1 MTTASPNP
9 IASPTASPT
18 ASPYAEA
25 MPPLRLFFGLRGR
38 VSRRQYWLYGVLALI
53 GLAVLGQ
60 ALLGIA
66 RVSWRNADLIVNL
79 LLVWPALAEQARRAG
94 FAGKTVADSAHFC
107 SSCDEPIP
115 EARRAALPGVQTF
128 FGILRTYRAGVISC
142 RSP

>member
-9 IASPTASPT
+9 IASPT

-66 RVSWRNADLIVNL
+66 RVSSRNADLIVNL
-79 LLVWPALAEQARRAG
+79 LLVWPALAVSVKRWHDRDKSGWWSLIVLVPVIGGIWLLVE
-94 FAGKTVADSAHFC
+94 
-107 SSCDEPIP
+107 
-115 EARRAALPGVQTF
+115 L
-128 FGILRTYRAGVISC
+128 GILEGTRGANRFGQDPLA
-142 RSP
+142 